1 MRYALAGMRVELDDR
16 LRAEFGVEGGWWLA
30 VRHRLRWS
38 EVDAFAHA
46 NHTTY
51 LEWYED
57 LRIRYMAE
65 CGLPLRMETPGCV
78 LARIAVEYLTPLR
91 FEDEVLVTA
100 RVASFRRT
108 SFRMDYATWRQG
120 CVNRADG
127 LLVMMINA
135 TGEKVPIPES
145 AKQVMTLRDGAKFEP
160 TA

>member
-1 MRYALAGMRVELDDR
+1 MQVALDET
-16 LRAEFGVEGGWWLA
+16 LRAEFGVEGAWWLA
-30 VRHRLRWS
+30 VRHRVRWS

-57 LRIRYMAE
+57 LRIRYMAA
-65 CGLPLRMETPGCV
+65 CGLPLRMDTPGCV
-78 LARIAVEYLTPLR
+78 LARIAVEYLMPLR

-100 RVASFRRT
+100 RVSAFRRT

-127 LLVMMINA
+127 LLVMLINA
-135 TGEKVPIPES
+135 TGAKVAIPES
-145 AKQVMTLRDGAKFEP
+145 AKQVMIERDGARQE
-160 TA
+160 TAP